1 MRSIS
6 SIRFDSLEF
15 TQQEC
20 SEDPLVADY
29 EPIVLV
35 SPKNL
40 KYLDR
45 NLFLPDTLP
54 EEGRQ
59 LYNLIQNV
67 ELPEWLSYAIS
78 ASIDNKNCVLYNKLQ
93 EKLKKNPFGDEKSL
107 YIRVPL
113 GKKII
118 CDFKLLL

>member
-45 NLFLPDTLP
+45 NLVLPDTLP

-59 LYNLIQNV
+59 LYDLIQDL

-78 ASIDNKNCVLYNKLQ
+78 ASIDNKNCVLYNKLK
-93 EKLKKNPFGDEKSL
+93 EKLNKNPFGDEKGL

-113 GKKII
+113 GNKII
-118 CDFKLLL
+118 CDLVTEK